1 MTTLALAVA
10 PPGAANRLAYRIV
23 VVVAGS
29 LLVAALAQ
37 VEIHL
42 WFTPIPIT
50 GQTLGVLLV
59 GAALGPELGAV
70 SLLLYLAEGAIGLS
84 FFAGAAHGWSLL
96 ALSSVFG
103 GYLWGFAVAAALVG
117 ALARRGWDRSLRG
130 SISAMLLGE
139 VALYAVA
146 IPWLA
151 AAAGVSVQKALEL
164 GLYPFVLGDALKL
177 FAAAWLLP
185 VAWRLLGRQES

>member
-1 MTTLALAVA
+1 MNTLALAVA
-10 PPGAANRLAYRIV
+10 PPRISDRPAYRIV
-23 VVVAGS
+23 AILAGS
-29 LLVAALAQ
+29 LFVAALAQ
-37 VEIHL
+37 VQIRL

-50 GQTLGVLLV
+50 GQMLGVLLV
-59 GAALGPELGAV
+59 AATLGPELGAA
-70 SLLLYLAEGAIGLS
+70 SLLLYLAEGAIGLP
-84 FFAGAAHGWSLL
+84 FFAGAASGWSLL
-96 ALSSVFG
+96 ALSSVYG
-103 GYLWGFAVAAALVG
+103 GYLWGFVVAAGVVG

-139 VALYAVA
+139 MALYALA

-177 FAAAWLLP
+177 LAAAGALP
-185 VAWRLLGRQES
+185 VAWRLVGRREG